1 MIDHLVYA
9 TRDLDAA
16 LDDLERKL
24 GVRAAPGGK
33 HTGGGTHNA
42 LLSFGDGAYLEIIGP
57 DPEQEPPKDRPM
69 AFGIDKL
76 TAPRLVTWAA
86 KAPTIAARVARAREE
101 GYDPGT
107 PTGMSRLR
115 PDGVR
120 LAWILTRAPE
130 PAGDGLV
137 PFLIDWGDTPHPS
150 DSAPGGSR
158 LIALRAE
165 HPQPEVVRKALAAL
179 GEDLEVQDGPVPA
192 LIAIIE
198 GPNGRLELR

>member
-1 MIDHLVYA
+1 
-9 TRDLDAA
+9 
-16 LDDLERKL
+16 
-24 GVRAAPGGK
+24 
-33 HTGGGTHNA
+33 
-42 LLSFGDGAYLEIIGP
+42 
-57 DPEQEPPKDRPM
+57 
-69 AFGIDKL
+69 
-76 TAPRLVTWAA
+76 
-86 KAPTIAARVARAREE
+86 
-101 GYDPGT
+101 
-107 PTGMSRLR
+107 
-115 PDGVR
+115 
-120 LAWILTRAPE
+120 
-130 PAGDGLV
+130 V